1 MLFAYTQHATAHRKT
16 HLTIEKETG
25 REREKVRVRGVPS
38 RIAGIFCV
46 SFFVGLVKTAKSNSL
61 VINLQSGFN
70 CKPSNGSAS
79 KVQSL
84 VLAGSRRGEGST
96 DWHAGRLNQTLH
108 IHTYINY

>member
-1 MLFAYTQHATAHRKT
+1 MLFAYTQHAAAHRKT
-16 HLTIEKETG
+16 HLTIEKET
-25 REREKVRVRGVPS
+25 ERENVRLRGVPS

-46 SFFVGLVKTAKSNSL
+46 SFCVGLVKTAKSNSL

-84 VLAGSRRGEGST
+84 VLAGSKEGEGGT
-96 DWHAGRLNQTLH
+96 DWHAGRLNQTLPY
-108 IHTYINY
+108 TYITY